1 MNAINQL
8 FITMLIASL
17 VLCILLI
24 VCLGAG
30 WYFSNQ
36 VIAVRSFTVEETYQ
50 CEVDCG
56 KLVPTDWE
64 ALTRQEVRVAS
75 PFGYELY
82 GIFIPVKS
90 ARGTVIITH
99 GITFSL
105 YGSVKYIDLFSNCG
119 WNVLLYDHRAHGRS
133 GGHFKT
139 YGFYEKD
146 DLKAWTDWVSSR
158 GELVAVM
165 GESYGAAVALQAVPL
180 IPNIAFIVADCAF
193 SDLPSLLKYHLQHNY
208 HLPAFPIYHLS
219 NLVTRLRAGFFY
231 EQVNPLKAIATLTT
245 RTPILFTHGEQDVFT
260 PTQMSID
267 MHNAYPGP
275 KRLYLSP
282 GAGHGLAFW
291 THPVEYAEQV
301 GEFLQENDFA
311 CVCD

>member
-1 MNAINQL
+1 
-8 FITMLIASL
+8 MLIASL
-17 VLCILLI
+17 AFCLILI
-24 VCLGAG
+24 ACFAAG
-30 WYFSNQ
+30 WYFSDQ

-64 ALTRQEVRVAS
+64 VLTRHEVRVAS

-105 YGSVKYIDLFSNCG
+105 YGSVKYIDLFRKRG
-119 WNVLLYDHRAHGRS
+119 WNILLYDHRAHGRS

-139 YGFYEKD
+139 YGFYEKH
-146 DLKAWTDWVSSR
+146 DLKAWTDWVGNR
-158 GELVAVM
+158 GEVVAVM
-165 GESYGAAVALQAVPL
+165 GESYGAAVALQAAPL
-180 IPNIAFIVADCAF
+180 IPEVAFIVADCAF
-193 SDLPSLLKYHLQHNY
+193 SDLPSLLKYHLKHDY
-208 HLPAFPIYHLS
+208 HLPAFPLYHLS
-219 NLVTRLRAGFFY
+219 DLLARLRAGFSY
-231 EQVNPLKAIATLTT
+231 EQVNPLTIITNQNI
-245 RTPILFTHGEQDVFT
+245 RIPILFTHGEQDDFT
-260 PTQMSID
+260 PTQMSVNMYNI
-267 MHNAYPGP
+267 YPGP

-291 THPVEYAEQV
+291 THPAEYDEQV
-301 GEFLQENDFA
+301 GEFLKENDLA
-311 CVCD
+311 